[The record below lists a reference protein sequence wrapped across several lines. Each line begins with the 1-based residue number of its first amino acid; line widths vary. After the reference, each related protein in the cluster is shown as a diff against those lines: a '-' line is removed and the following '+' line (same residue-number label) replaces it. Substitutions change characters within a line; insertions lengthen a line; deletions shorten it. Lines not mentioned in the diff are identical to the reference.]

1 MTTVYCKRLLI
12 IVSSLLLFFC
22 TSCSPKPHSFTLT
35 KGLFGSGVSISGT
48 TKAFSTSV
56 AGFSYSM
63 EVWSLPP
70 SFTSKV
76 NKQFSRISQSYPD
89 VESDELISIR
99 WRALPADQND
109 IDYYTL
115 SKIQDNKGIT
125 TVQEIEILLKAVL
138 REKGNYYSYIVS
150 NKGTA
155 EDADYLC
162 FYVYCSE
169 RKLLIELK
177 RTKETQY

>member
-12 IVSSLLLFFC
+12 IVLSLLLYIC
-22 TSCSPKPHSFTLT
+22 TSCSPKPPSFTLT
-35 KGLFGSGVSISGT
+35 KDLFGSGVSINGT
-48 TKAFSTSV
+48 SKAFSTSIE
-56 AGFSYSM
+56 GFSYTM
-63 EVWSLPP
+63 AVWSLP
-70 SFTSKV
+70 SSYSSKIK
-76 NKQFSRISQSYPD
+76 KQFSKISQSNPE
-89 VESDELISIR
+89 VKSDELISIR
-99 WRALPADQND
+99 WTALPADHSD
-109 IDYYTL
+109 IDYYTF

-177 RTKETQY
+177 RIRETQY